1 MAWSG
6 RLSLLLSLRLSLDS
20 DKEGFFYIGRYKL
33 ALKGILCGL
42 VAPPICQHLQHA
54 MYVVVVVRVLLLILP
69 LFHKSIF

>member
-6 RLSLLLSLRLSLDS
+6 RLSLLRLSLDS
-20 DKEGFFYIGRYKL
+20 DKEVFFYIGRYKL

-42 VAPPICQHLQHA
+42 VAPPICHHLQHA